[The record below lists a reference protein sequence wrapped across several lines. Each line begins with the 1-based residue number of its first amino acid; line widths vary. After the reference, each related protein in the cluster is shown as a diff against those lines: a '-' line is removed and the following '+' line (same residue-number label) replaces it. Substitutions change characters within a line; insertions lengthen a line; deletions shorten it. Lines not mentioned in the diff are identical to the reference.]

1 MKRWLIL
8 AMMGGALGGCAA
20 MRKADSPVTMR
31 LSPSFP
37 APAQARAG
45 SVEVAPVQARGIAAA
60 ARYAYVDAAAPGEV
74 RQAKSFFWE
83 EPPPRVLQSALVAG
97 LRTRFA
103 PVAVSGLGERAER
116 RVVAT
121 LTRFEETDAG
131 ADAHAVVAF
140 EAVVMRANKIES
152 SRDFCAS
159 APISGA
165 SGTARAHAFES
176 AIETATGDL
185 VQAMATGTAPSPRC

>member
-74 RQAKSFFWE
+74 RQAKSFSQIYNTAYDRLKGYQNINMSLTLESNRLGLQIQAFVRNLTNE
-83 EPPPRVLQSALVAG
+83 DSVATTIQTNQLFGLFNSLFLVDPRTYG
-97 LRTRFA
+97 LRVTKRF
-103 PVAVSGLGERAER
+103 
-116 RVVAT
+116 
-121 LTRFEETDAG
+121 
-131 ADAHAVVAF
+131 
-140 EAVVMRANKIES
+140 
-152 SRDFCAS
+152 
-159 APISGA
+159 
-165 SGTARAHAFES
+165 
-176 AIETATGDL
+176 
-185 VQAMATGTAPSPRC
+185 